1 MAQLY
6 FNYASMNAGKSANLL
21 TAAHNYKERGM
32 GTLILKPAIDTR
44 DSATEVTSRIG
55 LRHEANTV
63 DESIDILE
71 FFKWAQ
77 TQRDIHCVFVDEAQF
92 LTAEHVLQLCK
103 IVDLYDVPVMA
114 YGLRTDFRGELFE
127 GSKALLSVADKL
139 IELKGVCHC
148 GRKATMVARIDENGN
163 AITDGEV
170 VELGGEDKYVS
181 LCRKHWCE
189 LVGVYNEAKNV

>member
-6 FNYASMNAGKSANLL
+6 FNFASMNAGKSASLL

-32 GTLILKPAIDTR
+32 GTLILKPGIDDR
-44 DSATEVTSRIG
+44 DSATEVVSRIG
-55 LRHEANTV
+55 LRQEANIITPGMDV
-63 DESIDILE
+63 LE

-92 LTAEHVLQLCK
+92 LTKENVFHLCQ
-103 IVDLYDVPVMA
+103 IVDLYNVPVMA

-127 GSKALLSVADKL
+127 GSKALLAVADKL
-139 IELKGVCHC
+139 CELKGVCHC
-148 GRKATMVARIDENGN
+148 GRKATMVARIDSEGN
-163 AITDGEV
+163 AITEGDTI
-170 VELGGEDKYVS
+170 ELGGEDKYVS

-189 LVGVYNEAKNV
+189 LTGMYD

>member
-1 MAQLY
+1 MY
-6 FNYASMNAGKSANLL
+6 
-21 TAAHNYKERGM
+21 
-32 GTLILKPAIDTR
+32 
-44 DSATEVTSRIG
+44 
-55 LRHEANTV
+55 
-63 DESIDILE
+63 
-71 FFKWAQ
+71 
-77 TQRDIHCVFVDEAQF
+77 VDEAQF

-127 GSKALLSVADKL
+127 GSKALLAVADKL
-139 IELKGVCHC
+139 VELKGVCHC

-181 LCRKHWCE
+181 LCRKHWFE
-189 LVGVYNEAKNV
+189 LIGVYNEAKNV

>member
-6 FNYASMNAGKSANLL
+6 FNYASMNAGKSASLL

-32 GTLILKPAIDTR
+32 GTLILKPGIDNR
-44 DSATEVTSRIG
+44 DSATEVVSRIG
-55 LRHEANTV
+55 LRQEANVITP
-63 DESIDILE
+63 DMDIFE

-92 LTAEHVLQLCK
+92 LTEANVHELCK
-103 IVDLYDVPVMA
+103 IVDIYNVPVMA
-114 YGLRTDFRGELFE
+114 YGLRTDFRGKLFT
-127 GSKALLSVADKL
+127 GSASLLAVADKL
-139 IELKGVCHC
+139 IEMKGVCHC

-163 AITDGEV
+163 AVKEGNTI
-170 VELGGEDKYVS
+170 ELGGEDKYVS

-189 LVGVYNEAKNV
+189 LTGM

>member
-6 FNYASMNAGKSANLL
+6 FNYASMNAGKSASLL

-32 GTLILKPAIDTR
+32 GTLILKPGIDDR
-44 DSATEVTSRIG
+44 DSATEVVSRIG
-55 LRHEANTV
+55 LRQEANVITP
-63 DESIDILE
+63 DMDIFE

-92 LTAEHVLQLCK
+92 LTEANVHELCK
-103 IVDLYDVPVMA
+103 IVDIYNVPVMA
-114 YGLRTDFRGELFE
+114 YGLRTDFRGKLFT
-127 GSKALLSVADKL
+127 GSASLLAVADKL
-139 IELKGVCHC
+139 IEMKGVCHC

-163 AITDGEV
+163 AVKEGNTI
-170 VELGGEDKYVS
+170 ELGGEDKYVS

-189 LVGVYNEAKNV
+189 LTGM